1 MFNCFVEQL
10 LNGVFFLL
18 VIFHQVVSMRTQ
30 VRKYFLLSL
39 IQMKNL
45 LQSYLANRRCPLRQ
59 EKGGRGGPAL
69 GVKILL
75 SGPTFDLLRPL
86 NEY

>member
-30 VRKYFLLSL
+30 LRKYLLLSL

-45 LQSYLANRRCPLRQ
+45 LQSYLANRRCPLMAGKRR
-59 EKGGRGGPAL
+59 ERG
-69 GVKILL
+69 
-75 SGPTFDLLRPL
+75 SSLRGQNPV
-86 NEY
+86 EWAHF